1 MKQYEYNVITN
12 RYSLIADVLN
22 ILGKEGWELVSHT
35 YTDKSQSIGDEHVY
49 TFKREKIA
57 YPRAITSTLTAYQGE
72 DPLPLYDGRTGEQ
85 VNKKK

>member
-1 MKQYEYNVITN
+1 MIKYEYYTVANSTYLGDKI
-12 RYSLIADVLN
+12 LN
-22 ILGKEGWELVSHT
+22 KLGEEGWELVT
-35 YTDKSQSIGDEHVY
+35 HVHEDRVVDHIY

-57 YPRAITSTLTAYQGE
+57 YPRAITNTLTAYQGE